1 MLDNKFISAV
11 VVAAG
16 SSTRMNSNIS
26 KQLLKIGDKTVLQH
40 TVSAFENSAVVDEI
54 VIVCP
59 ENNISDFKLLFENAH
74 ISIPVKFTVGGD
86 TRQKSVG
93 NGVSIVSEQCDIIA
107 VHDGARPLVKPD
119 DIKNVI
125 SDAVRFGAATLAVP
139 VKDTIKLVENDTVES
154 TPPREKLFIIQTPQV
169 FDKNTYIK
177 AYEKAISDS
186 KDFTDDCQLIES
198 VGGKVHITKGDYT
211 NIKITTAEDISTAA
225 AFLNLR

>member
-186 KDFTDDCQLIES
+186 KDFTDDCQPVSYTHLTLP
-198 VGGKVHITKGDYT
+198 TKR
-211 NIKITTAEDISTAA
+211 IV
-225 AFLNLR
+225 